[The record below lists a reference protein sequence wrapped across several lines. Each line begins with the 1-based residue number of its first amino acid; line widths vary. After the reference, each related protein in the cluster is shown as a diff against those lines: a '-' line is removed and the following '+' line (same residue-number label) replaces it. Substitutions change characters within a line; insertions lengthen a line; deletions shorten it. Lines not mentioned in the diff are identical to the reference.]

1 MFLHATKNMSDFD
14 SETIRDIA
22 YRLSGKG
29 KFNAKQFT
37 YDDCGRKGLGYCSKK
52 EFDNVF
58 TGEEIE
64 RLKRTSSINDD
75 AFGIKNLDI
84 NLIVTKY
91 YPESTFFNDIDKV
104 LACNSRKPISERL
117 NADYVLR
124 RCLEIKKRYY
134 EIEIRK
140 IENGAEIKKADFIK
154 KKAEIENLLKA
165 SGI

>member
-1 MFLHATKNMSDFD
+1 MSEFD

-29 KFNAKQFT
+29 EFSFEQFVH
-37 YDDCGRKGLGYCSKK
+37 GHGNKASGYCSKK
-52 EFDNVF
+52 EFDNIF

-64 RLKRTSSINDD
+64 KLKRTSSINED
-75 AFGIKNLDI
+75 AFGIRNLEI
-84 NLIVTKY
+84 NLIITKY

-134 EIEIRK
+134 EIEIKK
-140 IENGAEIKKADFIK
+140 IETGVEIKKADFLNK
-154 KKAEIENLLKA
+154 KTEIQYQLEA